1 MEHRARVTRQLPL
14 RQFLLRQLRFLLPL
28 AGAILWLPFA
38 LAETDDSLTK
48 AKTEAI
54 RELIRITN
62 AQINEE
68 AFNQAFTQQM
78 VSVLRSRNPGLTE
91 RAERIVEE
99 EVRAVVAQEM
109 TNETLLKVIYPIY
122 ARYFTLED
130 IEALITFNRSSA
142 GRKANEV
149 MPMLIQ
155 ESRTATQTWSREIGP
170 RITERVLHRF
180 RDESIDVNTRSPGS
194 RLQ

>member
-1 MEHRARVTRQLPL
+1 MEHRACVTRHLRLHHLLVLLQL
-14 RQFLLRQLRFLLPL
+14 
-28 AGAILWLPFA
+28 AAAILWLPFA
-38 LAETDDSLTK
+38 LGETDESLTN

-68 AFNQAFTQQM
+68 AFNQAFTQQL
-78 VSVLRSRNPGLTE
+78 VSVLRSRNPGLTD
-91 RAERIVEE
+91 RAEEIVEE

-122 ARYFTLED
+122 ARYFTLEE
-130 IEALITFNRSSA
+130 IEALIAFNRSSA

-155 ESRTATQTWSREIGP
+155 ESRTATQTWSTEIGP
-170 RITERVLHRF
+170 RITERVLRRF
-180 RDESIDVNTRSPGS
+180 RDENIDVHTRAPGN
-194 RLQ
+194 RKQ